1 MMKYL
6 KLVLIILQWDYL
18 PLVDNKKDAT
28 FEYSISAFTAI
39 RSSRIMTATPF
50 FILEGSNGSTDTRI
64 LSDAQRQ
71 VYMYIVFYHDR
82 AFHIHNKIGSVSA
95 VTLTKLLRNCQFF
108 TILKSLI
115 AENTWPFEYILEI
128 IIQCPLKC

>member
-18 PLVDNKKDAT
+18 PLVDNKKDAR

-71 VYMYIVFYHDR
+71 VYIVFYH
-82 AFHIHNKIGSVSA
+82 
-95 VTLTKLLRNCQFF
+95 
-108 TILKSLI
+108 
-115 AENTWPFEYILEI
+115 
-128 IIQCPLKC
+128 